1 MPLMFLSDSFNETST
16 TPLNIVCV
24 KTSDRVV
31 SQGCHSILGKTID
44 EFSPQQ
50 REGEITSTKGKS
62 THRESAD
69 QEKL

>member
-1 MPLMFLSDSFNETST
+1 MFLSDSLNETST

-31 SQGCHSILGKTID
+31 SQGWFSILGKSID
-44 EFSPQQ
+44 EFSLQQ

-62 THRESAD
+62 TRRESAD